1 MREGRRWLVLTLC
14 SVEIG
19 HLLPALL
26 ECGCRREA
34 AELQLLLD
42 DWLHV
47 VRNAMDILQTPL
59 LGPDGRPGPL
69 EESITHIK
77 GRLVERLTWKMNA
90 LD

>member
-1 MREGRRWLVLTLC
+1 M
-14 SVEIG
+14 
-19 HLLPALL
+19 
-26 ECGCRREA
+26 
-34 AELQLLLD
+34 D